1 MDAQAHAQL
10 TKARAGL
17 ILDQPFFGA
26 LALRL
31 KLVED
36 SITKTLSVNG
46 KVIKYNPDFIKTMS
60 LPLTKSAL
68 AHEVMHCVFDH
79 MGRLSE
85 REPKRWNHA
94 GDYVINQ
101 TLQDA
106 GFELGEGWLHS
117 PAFKGMSTDDIYN
130 QLPPDPP
137 GDSQDELEPGDSDP
151 AQRAAEQREW
161 QIATA
166 QAASAAKALGK
177 LPGTLERFVDEMLKP
192 KVDWREVL
200 RRFIDQASKNDFSWR
215 RLNRRAL
222 SQDVMLPGLFSESC
236 GKIQSWIDTS
246 GSIDQHTLNTFGSE
260 ISAVIDEVRPEETEV
275 GYCDTEI
282 NHVDTF
288 KDNEQPQFNMH
299 GGGGTD
305 FRPPFQRNIDE
316 QITPVC
322 MIYLTDGYGAF
333 PEQEPDYPVLW
344 VMTTDVV
351 APFGET
357 VRIQL

>member
-1 MDAQAHAQL
+1 MDQQALDHL

-17 ILDQPFFGA
+17 VLDHPFFGS

-36 SITKTLSVNG
+36 ATIPTLAVNG
-46 KVIKYNPDFIKTMS
+46 KIIKYNPDFVKTMS

-79 MGRLSE
+79 MSRLGE
-85 REPKRWNHA
+85 REHKRWNHA

-101 TLQDA
+101 TLADA
-106 GFELGEGWLHS
+106 GFEIGKDWLHS
-117 PAFKGMSTDDIYN
+117 PAFKGMSTDEIYN

-137 GDSQDELEPGDSDP
+137 GESQDQLEPGNPDP
-151 AQRAAEQREW
+151 AQQAADQREW

-166 QAASAAKALGK
+166 QAAAAAKAMGK
-177 LPGTLERFVDEMLKP
+177 LPGTLERFVDEMLNP
-192 KVDWREVL
+192 QVDWRVVL

-222 SQDVMLPGLFSESC
+222 SQDVLLPGLYSEHC
-236 GKIQSWIDTS
+236 GKIQTWIDTS
-246 GSIDQHTLNTFGSE
+246 GSIDQNTLNSFGSE
-260 ISAVIDEVRPEETEV
+260 ITAIIDEVRPEETEV
-275 GYCDTEI
+275 GYCDAHI
-282 NHVDTF
+282 NHIDSFT
-288 KDNEQPQFNMH
+288 DNEPPQFKMH

-305 FRPPFQRNIDE
+305 FRPPFERNTEE

-322 MIYLTDGYGAF
+322 MVYLTDGYGSF
-333 PEQEPDYPVLW
+333 PDKEPDYPVLW
-344 VMTTDVV
+344 VMTTDVK

-357 VRIQL
+357 VRIQI

>member
-1 MDAQAHAQL
+1 MDTQAQTQL
-10 TKARAGL
+10 VKARAGL

-36 SITKTLSVNG
+36 SNIKTLAVDG
-46 KVIKYNPDFIKTMS
+46 KVIKYNPDFVKTMS

-79 MGRLSE
+79 MGRLNE

-101 TLQDA
+101 TLEDA
-106 GFELGEGWLHS
+106 GFEIGQDWLHS
-117 PAFKGMSTDDIYN
+117 PVFKGMSTDEIYN

-137 GDSQDELEPGDSDP
+137 GDSQDELEPGDPDP
-151 AQRAAEQREW
+151 AQKAADQREW

-166 QAASAAKALGK
+166 QAATAAKAMGK
-177 LPGTLERFVDEMLKP
+177 LPGSLERFVDEMMKP
-192 KVDWREVL
+192 QVDWREVL

-215 RLNRRAL
+215 RPNRGAL
-222 SQDVMLPGLFSESC
+222 AHGVLLPGLFSQSC

-246 GSIDQHTLNTFGSE
+246 GSIDERTLNVFGSE
-260 ISAVIDEVRPEETEV
+260 IAAVIEEVRPEETEV
-275 GYCDTEI
+275 GYCDAEI
-282 NHVDTF
+282 SHIDSFKDDDRPTF
-288 KDNEQPQFNMH
+288 KMH

-305 FRPPFQRNIDE
+305 FRPPFERNETE

-322 MIYLTDGYGAF
+322 MIYLTDGYGPF
-333 PEQEPDYPVLW
+333 PDVEPDYPVLW

-357 VRIQL
+357 VRITV

>member
-1 MDAQAHAQL
+1 MDAQALVQL

-31 KLVED
+31 KLIED
-36 SITKTLSVNG
+36 SNIPTLAVNG
-46 KVIKYNPDFIKTMS
+46 KVIKYNPDYVKTLS

-68 AHEVMHCVFDH
+68 GHEVMHCVFDH
-79 MGRLSE
+79 MSRLGE

-101 TLQDA
+101 TLEDA
-106 GFELGEGWLHS
+106 GFEIGKDWLHS
-117 PAFKGMSTDDIYN
+117 PVFRGMSTDEIYN

-137 GDSQDELEPGDSDP
+137 GDSQDQLEQGDPDP
-151 AQRAAEQREW
+151 AQSAADQREW

-166 QAASAAKALGK
+166 QAAAAAKAMGK
-177 LPGTLERFVDEMLKP
+177 LPGALERFVDEMLRP
-192 KVDWREVL
+192 QVDWRDVL

-215 RLNRRAL
+215 RPNRGAL
-222 SQDVMLPGLFSESC
+222 AHGVLLPGLYSQSC
-236 GKIQSWIDTS
+236 GKIQTWIDTS
-246 GSIDQHTLNTFGSE
+246 GSIDQHTLNIFGSE
-260 ISAVIDEVRPEETEV
+260 VSSAVEEVRPEETEV
-275 GYCDTEI
+275 GYCDADI
-282 NHVDTF
+282 NHIDTF
-288 KDNEQPQFNMH
+288 KDDDQLQFNMH

-305 FRPPFQRNIDE
+305 FRPPFERNIEE

-322 MIYLTDGYGAF
+322 MIYLTDGYGTF
-333 PEQEPDYPVLW
+333 PDTEPDYPVLW
-344 VMTTDVV
+344 VMTSDVV

-357 VRIQL
+357 VRIKV

>member
-1 MDAQAHAQL
+1 MDTQAQTQL
-10 TKARAGL
+10 VKARAGL

-36 SITKTLSVNG
+36 SNIKTLSVNG
-46 KVIKYNPDFIKTMS
+46 KVIKYNPDFVKTMS

-79 MGRLSE
+79 MGRLNE

-101 TLQDA
+101 TLEDA
-106 GFELGEGWLHS
+106 GFEIGQDWLHS
-117 PAFKGMSTDDIYN
+117 PAFKGMSTDEIYN

-137 GDSQDELEPGDSDP
+137 GDSQDELEPGDPDP
-151 AQRAAEQREW
+151 AQKAADQREW

-166 QAASAAKALGK
+166 QAAAAAKAMGK
-177 LPGTLERFVDEMLKP
+177 LPGSLERFVDEMMKP
-192 KVDWREVL
+192 QVDWREVL

-215 RLNRRAL
+215 RPNRGAL
-222 SQDVMLPGLFSESC
+222 AHGVLLPGLFSQSC

-246 GSIDQHTLNTFGSE
+246 GSIDERTLNVFGSE
-260 ISAVIDEVRPEETEV
+260 IAAVIEEVRPEETEV
-275 GYCDTEI
+275 GYCDAEI
-282 NHVDTF
+282 SHIDSFKDDDRPTF
-288 KDNEQPQFNMH
+288 KMH

-305 FRPPFQRNIDE
+305 FRPPFERNETE

-322 MIYLTDGYGAF
+322 MIYLTDGYGPF
-333 PEQEPDYPVLW
+333 PDVEPDYPVLW

-357 VRIQL
+357 VRITV

>member
-1 MDAQAHAQL
+1 MDTQAQTQL
-10 TKARAGL
+10 VKARAGL

-36 SITKTLSVNG
+36 SNIKTLSVNG
-46 KVIKYNPDFIKTMS
+46 KVIKYNPDFVKTMS

-79 MGRLSE
+79 MGRLNE

-101 TLQDA
+101 TLEDA
-106 GFELGEGWLHS
+106 GFEIGQDWLHS
-117 PAFKGMSTDDIYN
+117 PAFKGMSTDEIYN

-137 GDSQDELEPGDSDP
+137 GDSQDELEPGDPDP
-151 AQRAAEQREW
+151 AQKAADQREW

-166 QAASAAKALGK
+166 QAAAAAKAMGK
-177 LPGTLERFVDEMLKP
+177 LPGSLERFVDEMMKP
-192 KVDWREVL
+192 QVDWREVL

-215 RLNRRAL
+215 RPNRGAL
-222 SQDVMLPGLFSESC
+222 AHGVLLPGLFSQSC

-246 GSIDQHTLNTFGSE
+246 GSIDERTLNVFGSE
-260 ISAVIDEVRPEETEV
+260 IAAVIEEVRPEETEV
-275 GYCDTEI
+275 GYCDAKI
-282 NHVDTF
+282 SHIDSFKDDDRPTF
-288 KDNEQPQFNMH
+288 KMH

-305 FRPPFQRNIDE
+305 FRPPFERNETE

-322 MIYLTDGYGAF
+322 MIYLTDGYGPF
-333 PEQEPDYPVLW
+333 PDVEPDYPVLW

-357 VRIQL
+357 VRITV

>member
-1 MDAQAHAQL
+1 M
-10 TKARAGL
+10 
-17 ILDQPFFGA
+17 IDQPFFGS

-36 SITKTLSVNG
+36 STIPTLCVDG
-46 KVIKYNPDFIKTMS
+46 KVISYNPDYVKELS

-79 MGRLSE
+79 MARLGE

-101 TLQDA
+101 TLKDA
-106 GFELGEGWLHS
+106 GFEISPSWLFS
-117 PAFKGMSTDDIYN
+117 SAFSGMSTDEIYN

-137 GDSQDELEPGDSDP
+137 GDSQDQIKQGDPDP
-151 AQRAAEQREW
+151 AQRAADQREW

-166 QAASAAKALGK
+166 QAASAAKMMGK
-177 LPGTLERFVDEMLKP
+177 LPGSMERFIDEMLQP

-200 RRFIDQASKNDFSWR
+200 RRFIDKAAKDDFNWR

-222 SQDVMLPGLFSESC
+222 SQDVYLPGLYSERC
-236 GKIQSWIDTS
+236 GKMQSWIDTS
-246 GSIDQHTLNTFGSE
+246 GSIDDHTLNTFGSE
-260 ISAVIDEVRPEETEV
+260 ITAITEDVNPEEIEV
-275 GYCDTEI
+275 GYCDADI
-282 NHVDTF
+282 AHIDTF
-288 KDNEQPQFNMH
+288 KDGAPLEFKMH

-305 FRPPFQRNIDE
+305 FRPPFQRNEDE

-322 MIYLTDGYGAF
+322 MVYLTDGYGPF

-344 VMTTDVV
+344 VMTTDVKP
-351 APFGET
+351 PFGEY
-357 VRIQL
+357 VRIEV

>member
-1 MDAQAHAQL
+1 MDAQAQTQL
-10 TKARAGL
+10 VKARAGL

-36 SITKTLSVNG
+36 SNIKTLAVNG

-79 MGRLSE
+79 MGRLNE

-101 TLQDA
+101 TLEDA
-106 GFELGEGWLHS
+106 GFEIGQDWLHS
-117 PAFKGMSTDDIYN
+117 PAFKGMSTDEIYN

-137 GDSQDELEPGDSDP
+137 GDSQDELEPGDPDP
-151 AQRAAEQREW
+151 AQKAADQREW

-166 QAASAAKALGK
+166 QAAAAAKAMGK
-177 LPGTLERFVDEMLKP
+177 LPGSLERFVDEMLKP
-192 KVDWREVL
+192 QVDWREVL

-215 RLNRRAL
+215 RPNRGAL
-222 SQDVMLPGLFSESC
+222 AHGVLLPGLFSQSC
-236 GKIQSWIDTS
+236 GKIQTWIDTS
-246 GSIDQHTLNTFGSE
+246 GSIDDRTLNVFGSE
-260 ISAVIDEVRPEETEV
+260 IAAVIEEVRPEETEV
-275 GYCDTEI
+275 GYCDADI
-282 NHVDTF
+282 AHIDSF
-288 KDNEQPQFNMH
+288 KDDDRPAFKMH

-305 FRPPFQRNIDE
+305 FRPPFERNETE

-322 MIYLTDGYGAF
+322 MIYLTDGYGPF
-333 PEQEPDYPVLW
+333 PDVEPDYPVLW

-357 VRIQL
+357 VRITV

>member
-1 MDAQAHAQL
+1 MDTQAQIQL
-10 TKARAGL
+10 VKARAGL

-36 SITKTLSVNG
+36 SNIKTLAVNG
-46 KVIKYNPDFIKTMS
+46 KVIKYNPDFVKTMS

-79 MGRLSE
+79 MGRLNE

-101 TLQDA
+101 TLEDA
-106 GFELGEGWLHS
+106 GFEIGQDWLHS
-117 PAFKGMSTDDIYN
+117 PAFKGMSTDEIYN
-130 QLPPDPP
+130 QLPPDPS
-137 GDSQDELEPGDSDP
+137 GDSQDELEPGDPDP
-151 AQRAAEQREW
+151 AQKAADQREW

-166 QAASAAKALGK
+166 QAAASAKAMGK
-177 LPGTLERFVDEMLKP
+177 LPGSLERFVDEMLKP
-192 KVDWREVL
+192 QVDWREVL

-215 RLNRRAL
+215 RPNRGAL
-222 SQDVMLPGLFSESC
+222 AHGVLLPGLFSQSC

-246 GSIDQHTLNTFGSE
+246 GSIDERTLNVFGSE
-260 ISAVIDEVRPEETEV
+260 IAAVIEEVRPEETEV
-275 GYCDTEI
+275 GYCDAEI
-282 NHVDTF
+282 SHIDSFKDDDRPTF
-288 KDNEQPQFNMH
+288 KMH

-305 FRPPFQRNIDE
+305 FRPPFERNEAE

-322 MIYLTDGYGAF
+322 MIYLTDGYGPF
-333 PEQEPDYPVLW
+333 PDVEPDYPVLW

-357 VRIQL
+357 VRITV